1 MKCNFSIFVIV
12 LLSAGLLCCKQK
24 KAVPAKDANRIDVL
38 AKLKADALKFQDDK
52 RPIATHLAYWSG
64 LLKQQPYYQDSV
76 MQSMLHYYIAGVY
89 FRMDE
94 QDSLEHHMQQAWSL
108 MENQQGFES
117 EKILLFSG
125 LGNVAMVR
133 HLIQQQN
140 YYYQRAARLLIAVN
154 GGTLKPRQQVQILFA
169 AAQSAQKLRQYD
181 TAVEMNR
188 RALKILPGLPDD
200 YSAWFR
206 AYSQMA
212 SYFYQSDGNSDSL
225 YHYIQKMEQVYHLA
239 PDHNKARFLYD
250 RKASYF
256 EHKDMMDSALLYS
269 QYRRNIDLKDAKT
282 NGDLSKGRLSGN
294 LFNSYADLSAIHLKA
309 RNLDSAAYYLKLCEK
324 LISRFPDG
332 LDENN
337 LILYSQN
344 KAGYLLATNNL
355 KAASGLQQKLVRQYR
370 ELYENENARALAE
383 MSALYQLQSK
393 DQSISRLNF
402 KVGETNTSLQRNRF
416 YLIITGLTALLG
428 ITFFILLYFIQR
440 QRKLKAENEKAMLNQ
455 RLLRTQMEPHFI
467 FNTLAALQSLIRFDE
482 KSKALKYLSQFS
494 KLLRSSLELSRD
506 EMAPLEEEIS
516 TLENYLSLQQMRFD
530 YAFTYCITLAEDLDA
545 SALYVPPMLIQ
556 PFVENAIIHGVSSRK
571 QGGEITVRFSLQ
583 GKMLEVQVTDNG
595 AGLSVNP
602 EEGNSPHHSLSTQI
616 SRERLTLLSR
626 DKNMNGG
633 IDISHTAQGTAV
645 LIRIPVF

>member
-1 MKCNFSIFVIV
+1 MRRNFGVVFIA
-12 LLSAGLLCCKQK
+12 LLSAGLFCCQEK
-24 KAVPAKDANRIDVL
+24 KATPTKNTRRINVL
-38 AKLKADALKFQDDK
+38 ADLKADAVKFQDDN
-52 RPIATHLAYWSG
+52 RPVTSHLAYWSG
-64 LLKQQPYYQDSV
+64 LLKQKPYYQDSV
-76 MQSMLHYYIAGVY
+76 LQSMLHYYIAGVY

-94 QDSLEHHMQQAWSL
+94 LDSLERHMQQAWSL

-133 HLIQQQN
+133 HLIQQEN
-140 YYYQRAARLLIAVN
+140 YYYQRAARLLIAVD

-212 SYFYQSDGNSDSL
+212 AYFYQSDGNSDSL

-239 PDHNKARFLYD
+239 PDYSKARFLYD

-256 EHKDMMDSALLYS
+256 EHKDILDSALLYS
-269 QYRRNIDLKDAKT
+269 QYRQNIDLDDAKN

-309 RNLDSAAYYLKLCEK
+309 HNLDSAAHYLRLCEK
-324 LISRFPDG
+324 LISRAPDG

-344 KAGYLLATNNL
+344 KADYLLATNNL
-355 KAASGLQQKLVRQYR
+355 KAASELQQKLVQQYR
-370 ELYENENARALAE
+370 KLYENENARALAE

-393 DQSISRLNF
+393 DQSISRLNV

-416 YLIITGLTALLG
+416 YLIITGLAALLG
-428 ITFFILLYFIQR
+428 ITFLILLYFIQR
-440 QRKLKAENEKAMLNQ
+440 QRKLQAENEKAMLNQ

-482 KSKALKYLSQFS
+482 KSKALKYLNQFS
-494 KLLRSSLELSRD
+494 KLLRSSLELSRA
-506 EMAPLEEEIS
+506 ELVPLEEEII

-530 YAFTYCITLAEDLDA
+530 YAFIYRIVLPAELDS

-556 PFVENAIIHGVSSRK
+556 PFVENAIIHGVSTRK
-571 QGGEITVRFSLQ
+571 QGGEISVLFAVQ
-583 GKMLEVQVTDNG
+583 GKMLEVQVIDNG
-595 AGLSVNP
+595 VGIPADR
-602 EEGNSPHHSLSTQI
+602 EEGHPAHQSLSTHI
-616 SRERLTLLSR
+616 SRERLALLSR
-626 DKNMNGG
+626 DKNMNAG
-633 IDISHTAQGTAV
+633 IDISHTVQGTAV
-645 LIRIPVF
+645 LIRIPVL

>member
-1 MKCNFSIFVIV
+1 MRGNFVVFFMV
-12 LLSAGLLCCKQK
+12 LLSAGMFCCEQK
-24 KAVPAKDANRIDVL
+24 KAMPSKNTRRINIL
-38 AKLKADALKFQDDK
+38 AGMKAEAVKFQEDG
-52 RPIATHLAYWSG
+52 RPDSAHLAYWSG
-64 LLKQQPYYQDSV
+64 LLKQEPYHQDSV

-94 QDSLEHHMQQAWSL
+94 QDSLEQHMQQAWSL

-133 HLIQQQN
+133 HLIQQEN
-140 YYYQRAARLLIAVN
+140 YYYQRAARLLIAVD

-188 RALKILPGLPDD
+188 RALKILPALPND
-200 YSAWFR
+200 YSVWFR

-212 SYFYQSDGNSDSL
+212 SYFYQSDGDSDSL
-225 YHYIQKMEQVYHLA
+225 YHYIQKMEQVYNLA
-239 PDHNKARFLYD
+239 PDDNKARFLYD

-256 EHKDMMDSALLYS
+256 EHKDILDSALLYS
-269 QYRRNIDLKDAKT
+269 QYRQNIDLGDAKN

-309 RNLDSAAYYLKLCEK
+309 RNLDSAAHYLKLCEK
-324 LISRFPDG
+324 LISRSPDG

-344 KAGYLLATNNL
+344 KADYLLATNNL
-355 KAASGLQQKLVRQYR
+355 QAASELQQKLVQQYR

-393 DQSISRLNF
+393 DQSISRLNV
-402 KVGETNTSLQRNRF
+402 KVGETNISLQRNRF

-428 ITFFILLYFIQR
+428 TTFLILLYFIQR
-440 QRKLKAENEKAMLNQ
+440 QRKLQAENEKAMLNQ

-482 KSKALKYLSQFS
+482 KNKALKYLSQFS
-494 KLLRSSLELSRD
+494 KLLRSSLELSRA
-506 EMAPLEEEIS
+506 ETVPLEEEII

-530 YAFTYCITLAEDLDA
+530 HAFIYRVVIPEDLDS

-556 PFVENAIIHGVSSRK
+556 PFVENAIIHGISTRK
-571 QGGEITVRFSLQ
+571 QGGEISVIFLVQ

-595 AGLSVNP
+595 AGLSISDQ
-602 EEGNSPHHSLSTQI
+602 EGQSAHQSLSTRI
-616 SRERLTLLSR
+616 SRERLALLSR
-626 DKNMNGG
+626 DKNMNAG
-633 IDISHTAQGTAV
+633 IDVSHTAQGTAV
-645 LIRIPVF
+645 VIRIPVL